1 MQQTLSSLRPSLV
14 AVTRVALSTAR
25 KRNPAL
31 RFILPAL
38 RATQSL
44 SHAAAAIVTE
54 RLFFR
59 APSGRVSRQGREFLA
74 RGNRFEL
81 SVDGRRVVGWTWG
94 QGPTT
99 YLMHGWGGC
108 SGRLY
113 PLAEALI
120 ASGRRLV
127 MFDAPGHG
135 ASGRGLSSVP
145 EFARS
150 LRAVV
155 EHQGVP
161 DVVVAHSMG
170 AAATALAAASGLTAR
185 RFVFLAPAATP
196 AQWIKSL
203 GGVLRLDKDVLRRV
217 LERTEQRLK
226 FSWDDLDARLNVRRM
241 TAPLLVIHDQQDET
255 VPFSHGADIARSWP
269 GATLVATS
277 GLGHGDILRDP
288 EVIARVLRFV
298 AEGSMANG
306 SVAAAVTQRKQNS
319 FTGEVVGICA

>member
-1 MQQTLSSLRPSLV
+1 MSQQLKVSKRYRALKVV
-14 AVTRVALSTAR
+14 A
-25 KRNPAL
+25 PA
-31 RFILPAL
+31 I
-38 RATQSL
+38 RATQLVSP
-44 SHAAAAIVTE
+44 SAAAALAE

-59 APSGRVSRQGREFLA
+59 VPPAKVSSRGQQFLA
-74 RGNRFEL
+74 QGNRFAL
-81 SVDGRRVVGWTWG
+81 TVDRRRVVGWSWG
-94 QGPTT
+94 EGPTT
-99 YLMHGWGGC
+99 YLVHGWGGS
-108 SGRLY
+108 SGRIY

-120 ASGRRLV
+120 ETGRRLV

-155 EHQGVP
+155 DHQGVP

-185 RFVFLAPAATP
+185 RFVFIAPAATP

-203 GGVLRLDKDVLRRV
+203 GGVLKLDKDVLRRV
-217 LERTEQRLK
+217 RERTEQRLK

-288 EVIARVLRFV
+288 EVIARVLGFV
-298 AEGSMANG
+298 AEGSTANG
-306 SVAAAVTQRKQNS
+306 SAAGVGLQRKQNS
-319 FTGEVVGICA
+319 FTVEVVGVVA